1 MIRTNSVQRVFKAGL
16 SVLAILFMTS
26 CQEAMQLLKQ
36 VNIQEPKASVEN
48 VKLTGLSLKTV
59 DLLFDIAVE
68 NPNPLGV
75 HLSGLDYNLL
85 INEASFLKGQKNDKL
100 DIKAN
105 GKANIQI
112 PLSLT
117 FAEIHKA
124 VKSFADLD
132 TVPYQLDLKIGVN
145 LPVLGNIKIPL
156 SKKGTFPNLK
166 MPEISLKSI
175 KLNSIGFSGAD
186 LKFMI
191 DIKNPNALS
200 FVTSNLNYDLEVNGK
215 NWIKGKIDK
224 AVKIKKK
231 AKQTVSIPVKLNFLE
246 MGSAVYKM
254 LSGDSKLE
262 YHLKGKSDFSS
273 DFKLLK
279 SFSLP
284 FDKKGKIDL
293 IK

>member
-1 MIRTNSVQRVFKAGL
+1 MFRKNFLKI
-16 SVLAILFMTS
+16 VLLILPLFFILS
-26 CQEAMQLLKQ
+26 CQEALHLLQQ
-36 VNIQEPKASVEN
+36 VKVKTPKASVEN
-48 VKLTGLSLKTV
+48 VKLTDLSLSKA

-68 NPNPLGV
+68 NPNPLGI
-75 HLSGLDYNLL
+75 HLSGMDYNLL
-85 INEASFLKGQKNDKL
+85 IAGASFIKGQKQDKL

-105 GKANIQI
+105 GKARVSI

-117 FAEIHKA
+117 YSEIHKA

-132 TVPYQLDLKIGVN
+132 TVPYQLKLKIGVN
-145 LPVLGNIKIPL
+145 LPVLGDIKIPV
-156 SKKGTFPNLK
+156 SKTGSFPNLQL
-166 MPEISLKSI
+166 PEISLKGI
-175 KLNSIGFSGAD
+175 KLDKIGFSGAD

-191 DIKNPNALS
+191 AIKNPNALN
-200 FVTSNLNYDLEVNGK
+200 FVTSNLNYDLEVNGT
-215 NWIKGKIDK
+215 NWIRGKIDK

-231 AKQTVSIPVKLNFLE
+231 AKQTVSIPVTLNFLE
-246 MGSAVYKM
+246 MGSAVYQM

-279 SFSLP
+279 NFSLP

-293 IK
+293 TK

>member
-1 MIRTNSVQRVFKAGL
+1 MSRINSIKT
-16 SVLAILFMTS
+16 ILFILPLMAMLS
-26 CQEAMQLLKQ
+26 CQQALQLLNQ
-36 VNIQEPKASVEN
+36 VNIKEPTASVEK
-48 VKLTGLSLKTV
+48 VQLTDISLQKV
-59 DLLFDIAVE
+59 DLRFDIAVE

-75 HLSGLDYNLL
+75 HLSGMDYNLL
-85 INEASFLKGQKNDKL
+85 INDASFIKGQKKDKL
-100 DIKAN
+100 NIKAN
-105 GKANIQI
+105 GKANVSI

-117 FAEIHKA
+117 FSEIRKA
-124 VKSFADLD
+124 VTSFADLD

-156 SKKGTFPNLK
+156 SKKGSFPNLK
-166 MPEISLKSI
+166 IPEINLKGI

-200 FVTSNLNYDLEVNGK
+200 FITGNLNYDLEVNGK

-224 AVKIKKK
+224 AIKINKK
-231 AKQTVSIPVKLNFLE
+231 AKQTVTIPVTLNFLE
-246 MGSAVYKM
+246 MGSAVYQM
-254 LSGDSKLE
+254 LSGDSKLQ

-284 FDKKGKIDL
+284 FDKKGNIDL
-293 IK
+293 TK